1 MTRLSFRQKV
11 LLLAVALVTAIQLVT
26 LVPVLNAIRQDA
38 EAQARRSVSL
48 AGVVF
53 DEFME
58 NRTAQ
63 LLTTTDAVA
72 ADFAFRE
79 AVAVGAAESALAN
92 HAARAAAD
100 IAIVFD
106 LEGQILATSGDLPR
120 GLALDVLRR
129 LAFAERDA
137 AQSSIAVLGTVPYQ
151 TVTIPVR
158 APDTIA
164 WVTFGFALD
173 MRLAGD
179 IERLTGLQTSF
190 VRVGIDE
197 VQVFASTVPE
207 DGRDAAVS
215 GIQLGRAA
223 QEGGTPGASGYLTSL
238 RPFLA
243 EHTEIYAALQLSLRD
258 ATAAYRRIRKDS

>member
-26 LVPVLNAIRQDA
+26 LFPVLSAIRQDA
-38 EAQARRSVSL
+38 EAQARRAVSL

-92 HAARAAAD
+92 HAARAGAD
-100 IAIVFD
+100 VAIVFD
-106 LEGQILATSGDLPR
+106 LEGEILATSGDVPR
-120 GLALDVLRR
+120 AAIDALRR
-129 LAFAERDA
+129 LGFAARDA
-137 AQSSIAVLGTVPYQ
+137 IQSSIAVLDTMPYQ

-173 MRLAGD
+173 RRLAGD
-179 IERLTGLQTSF
+179 IERLTGLNTSF
-190 VRVGIDE
+190 VRIGIDE
-197 VQVFASTVPE
+197 VEVFASTIPE
-207 DGRDAAVS
+207 EARDAAVS
-215 GIQLGRAA
+215 GIQLGRSAEVSGAA
-223 QEGGTPGASGYLTSL
+223 GDSGYLTSL
-238 RPFLA
+238 RPFL
-243 EHTEIYAALQLSLRD
+243 YSCR
-258 ATAAYRRIRKDS
+258 